1 MKQELQ
7 RDLRPSSLTYVRPSP
22 RGLPIIKPSSTQVFR
37 RINLSMSLLSELR
50 GKSPRRP
57 FIQ

>member
-1 MKQELQ
+1 MKQELA
-7 RDLRPSSLTYVRPSP
+7 RDLRPVALTYLRPSP
-22 RGLPIIKPSSTQVFR
+22 RNGPSPTPSPTQVFR

-57 FIQ
+57 FIR